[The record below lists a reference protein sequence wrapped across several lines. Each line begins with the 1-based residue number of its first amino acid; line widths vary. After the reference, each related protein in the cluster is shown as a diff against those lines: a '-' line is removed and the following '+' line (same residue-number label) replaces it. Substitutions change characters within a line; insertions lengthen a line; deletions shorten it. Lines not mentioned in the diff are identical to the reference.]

1 MDLPE
6 GFQITTKL
14 LLQGGLVFALADIFL
29 LLLLSYKVKAIQFG
43 KITPALPFTTAVIY
57 GGIWVWAI
65 ANFWESVYGFL
76 FPPWSRWIVPAAQA
90 VLTGVISYLAVRL
103 ALRVKFPPV
112 LTYCALGGMW
122 GILGHLSALASG
134 IVSKPPLLQG
144 AAPGAVIFI
153 AFFEYI
159 FYWSMILLVSF
170 LGRGVWIRLKE
181 ARIFG

>member
-14 LLQGGLVFALADIFL
+14 LLQGGLVFAVADILL
-29 LLLLSYKVKAIQFG
+29 LLLLSS
-43 KITPALPFTTAVIY
+43 KIKIAHFLKISAALPFATALIY

-76 FPPWSRWIVPAAQA
+76 FAPWSRWFVPAAQA
-90 VLTGVISYLAVRL
+90 VLTGAISWLAVRL

-112 LTYCALGGMW
+112 LTYCFLGGVW

-144 AAPGAVIFI
+144 SSPGAVLFI
-153 AFFEYI
+153 AFFEYV
-159 FYWSMILLVSF
+159 FYWSLILLLSF
-170 LGRGVWIRLKE
+170 LGQIIWKRFRGK
-181 ARIFG
+181 

>member
-29 LLLLSYKVKAIQFG
+29 LLLLSYKVKAIPFES
-43 KITPALPFTTAVIY
+43 IIPTLPIATAIIY

-90 VLTGVISYLAVRL
+90 VLTGAISYLAVRL
-103 ALRVKFPPV
+103 ALRVKFPSMLV
-112 LTYCALGGMW
+112 YCLLGGVW
-122 GILGHLSALASG
+122 GILGHTSALASG

-144 AAPGAVIFI
+144 AAPGAVLFI

-159 FYWSMILLVSF
+159 FYWSMILLVSL
-170 LGRGVWIRLKE
+170 LGREVWRRLKE